1 MIILFFEGVGS
12 FILLYLIFGKKN
24 AKHKKTLFQK
34 AFYISIGLF
43 FVIWVNDTVGAPTL
57 NPARALAPAMVSN

>member
-12 FILLYLIFGKKN
+12 FILLHLIFGKKN

-34 AFYISIGLF
+34 ALYISIGLF

-57 NPARALAPAMVSN
+57 NPARALAPAMVSS